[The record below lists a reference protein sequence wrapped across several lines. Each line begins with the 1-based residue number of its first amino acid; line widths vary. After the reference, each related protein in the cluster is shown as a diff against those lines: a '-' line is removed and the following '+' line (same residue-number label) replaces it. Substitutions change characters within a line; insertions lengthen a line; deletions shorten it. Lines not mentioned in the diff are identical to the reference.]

1 MKQSLFRKIYGIL
14 DKKQKISFLL
24 VLLLLGISAILSQI
38 TPLAIGYLTDQVLA
52 QDEIVFTAVIP
63 ILLVIL
69 VVTVSNEIIKVIRR
83 LMIEGVAT
91 KVELRART
99 KASSSLMTAPL
110 SYFRKHMTG
119 NIHGRLNRSIEGV
132 SKLVKLVFMDFAPAI
147 ATGVAAIVVIFTQL
161 PPLVALLIIA
171 VIPVGL
177 IIVWRQIETQRG
189 IRVDLMEQ
197 KAEMDGTMVELLGG
211 IETIRSLNSVDMEV
225 SRVESKSSNL
235 RSREMKHHKSMA
247 FYDCVKFINEA
258 VFTVLVI
265 AISVVLASNG
275 IIAVGSI
282 LTIYLCFTQLTAPLR
297 ELHRILDELS
307 ECKVLADDY
316 FKIAELPK
324 DFSYQTSDKYYDE
337 IINNNVL
344 LKHVSMGYD
353 EEPDKKILN
362 NIDLEINKGEFIG
375 IVGPSGCGK
384 STLIKII
391 DKLEQASGEIRIGG
405 IDLSKLSR
413 AEIAKSI
420 ALVPQTPFLVAGTIA
435 ENIAYGLEE
444 NISPEAIAEA
454 AKSANLEETIN
465 NLPKKYN
472 FMISEGGRN
481 LSGGQRQRIA
491 LARIFL
497 RKPKILILDEATS
510 ALDNTSEKHVQK
522 EIEKLKEE
530 YNTTIISIA
539 HRLTTLQNCDEIIV
553 IDKGKIVQRGTFSE
567 LSDTPGIFQDM
578 KNGVLK

>member
-1 MKQSLFRKIYGIL
+1 M
-14 DKKQKISFLL
+14 
-24 VLLLLGISAILSQI
+24 V
-38 TPLAIGYLTDQVLA
+38 
-52 QDEIVFTAVIP
+52 
-63 ILLVIL
+63 
-69 VVTVSNEIIKVIRR
+69 
-83 LMIEGVAT
+83 EGVAT
-91 KVELRART
+91 KVELRARV
-99 KASSSLMTAPL
+99 KASSALMMAPL

-147 ATGVAAIVVIFTQL
+147 ATGVAAIVVIFSQL
-161 PPLVALLIIA
+161 PPLIALLVIA

-177 IIVWRQIETQRG
+177 FIVWRQIKTQRG

-225 SRVESKSSNL
+225 SRVENKSSVL
-235 RSREMKHHKSMA
+235 RAREMEHHKSMA
-247 FYDCVKFINEA
+247 FYDCAKFINEA

-282 LTIYLCFTQLTAPLR
+282 LTVYLCFTQLTAPLR

-316 FKIAELPK
+316 FRIAYLPK
-324 DFSYQTSDKYYDE
+324 DFSYATGDKYYDE
-337 IINNNVL
+337 IINNNIL
-344 LKHVSMGYD
+344 LRDVSMGYD
-353 EEPDKKILN
+353 EEPNKKILN
-362 NIDLEINKGEFIG
+362 DINLEIDKGKFIG
-375 IVGPSGCGK
+375 VVGPSGCGK

-391 DKLEQASGEIRIGG
+391 DKLEQADGMIKIGG
-405 IDLSKLSR
+405 IEIGQLSR
-413 AEIAKSI
+413 SEIARSI

-435 ENIAYGLEE
+435 ENITYGLEE
-444 NISPEAIAEA
+444 KISPEAISA
-454 AKSANLEETIN
+454 AARSANLEDTIN
-465 NLPKKYN
+465 NLPKKYD
-472 FMISEGGRN
+472 FVISEGGRN

-510 ALDNTSEKHVQK
+510 ALDNTSEKHIQK
-522 EIEKLKEE
+522 EIEKLKSE
-530 YNTTIISIA
+530 YGTTIISIA

-553 IDKGKIVQRGTFSE
+553 IDKGKIVQRGTFDQ
-567 LSDTPGIFQDM
+567 LSDVPGIFQDM

>member
-24 VLLLLGISAILSQI
+24 VLLLLGLSAILSQI
-38 TPLAIGYLTDQVLA
+38 TPLTIGYLTDQVLA
-52 QDEIVFTAVIP
+52 RDEIVFTAVIP

-83 LMIEGVAT
+83 LMVEGVAT

-161 PPLVALLIIA
+161 PPLVALLVIA

-225 SRVESKSSNL
+225 SRVENKSSML

-247 FYDCVKFINEA
+247 FYDCAKFINEA

-337 IINNNVL
+337 IINNDVL

-578 KNGVLK
+578 KNGILK

>member
-1 MKQSLFRKIYGIL
+1 MKNNLFYHLYHIL
-14 DKKQKISFLL
+14 DKKQKTSFLV
-24 VLLLLGISAILSQI
+24 VLLLLGASAILSQI

-52 QDEIVFTAVIP
+52 QTEIVFITTIP

-69 VVTVSNEIIKVIRR
+69 VAITINEIIKVVRR
-83 LMIEGVAT
+83 LIVESVAT
-91 KVELRART
+91 QVEAHARI
-99 KASSSLMTAPL
+99 KASHALMLAPL
-110 SYFRKHMTG
+110 SYFRQHMTG

-147 ATGVAAIVVIFTQL
+147 ATGLAAIIVIFSQL
-161 PPLVALLIIA
+161 PPTIALLIVC

-177 IIVWRQIETQRG
+177 FIVYRQIQTQRG

-197 KAEMDGTMVELLGG
+197 KAAMDGTMVELLSG
-211 IETIRSLNSVDMEV
+211 IETIRSLDSVDLEI
-225 SRVESKSSNL
+225 SRVSTKSQAL
-235 RSREMKHHKSMA
+235 RVKEMKHHRAMA
-247 FYDCVKFINEA
+247 FYDCAKFLNEA

-265 AISVVLASNG
+265 AISVILASQH

-282 LTIYLCFTQLTAPLR
+282 LTVYLCFTQLTAPLR

-316 FKIAELPK
+316 FKIADLPQ
-324 DFSYQTSDKYYDE
+324 DFSYHTHNHYHDVIVNNDISLKGVSMSYDE
-337 IINNNVL
+337 Q
-344 LKHVSMGYD
+344 
-353 EEPDKKILN
+353 PDKQILHHIN
-362 NIDLEINKGEFIG
+362 LNINKGQFIG

-391 DKLEQASGEIRIGG
+391 DKLEQANGTIKIGG
-405 IDLSKLSR
+405 IAIEKLSR
-413 AEIAKSI
+413 QEIAQAI
-420 ALVPQTPFLVAGTIA
+420 ALVPQNPFLVAGTIA
-435 ENIAYGLEE
+435 DNITYGLSDNIA
-444 NISPEAIAEA
+444 PEAISEA
-454 AKSANLEETIN
+454 AASANLHDTIN
-465 NLPKKYN
+465 TLPQKYN
-472 FMISEGGRN
+472 FIISEGGKN

-510 ALDNTSEKHVQK
+510 ALDNASEKHVQK
-522 EIEKLKEE
+522 EIEKLKSK

-553 IDKGKIVQRGTFSE
+553 INNGKIVERGTYDY
-567 LSDTPGIFQDM
+567 LSSTPGIFQDM

>member
-1 MKQSLFRKIYGIL
+1 MKQSLFHKIYDIL
-14 DKKQKISFLL
+14 DKKQKASFLL
-24 VLLLLGISAILSQI
+24 VLLLLGLSAILSQI
-38 TPLAIGYLTDQVLA
+38 TPLAIGYLTDKVLA
-52 QDEIVFTAVIP
+52 EDEIIFASVVP

-69 VVTVSNEIIKVIRR
+69 AVTVTNEIIKVIRR
-83 LMIEGVAT
+83 LIVEGVAT
-91 KVELRART
+91 KVELNART

-110 SYFRKHMTG
+110 SYFRKNMTG

-147 ATGVAAIVVIFTQL
+147 ATGIAAIVVIFSQL
-161 PPLVALLIIA
+161 PPLIALLIIS

-177 IIVWRQIETQRG
+177 IIVWRQIKTQRG

-211 IETIRSLNSVDMEV
+211 IETIRSLNSVGMEV
-225 SRVESKSSNL
+225 SRVENKSGLL
-235 RSREMKHHKSMA
+235 RAREMKHHKSMA
-247 FYDCVKFINEA
+247 FYDCAKFINEA
-258 VFTVLVI
+258 IFTVLVI
-265 AISVVLASNG
+265 AISVILASEN

-282 LTIYLCFTQLTAPLR
+282 LTVYLCFTQLTAPLR

-316 FKIAELPK
+316 FKIADLPK
-324 DFSYQTSDKYYDE
+324 DFSYTTSDKYYDE
-337 IINNNVL
+337 IINNDVL
-344 LKHVSMGYD
+344 LKNVSMGYD
-353 EEPDKKILN
+353 EEPDKKILHDIN
-362 NIDLEINKGEFIG
+362 LEIDKGKFIG
-375 IVGPSGCGK
+375 VVGPSGCGK

-391 DKLEQASGEIRIGG
+391 DKLERASGTVKIGG
-405 IDLSKLSR
+405 IEIDKLSR
-413 AEIAKSI
+413 SEIAKSI

-435 ENIAYGLEE
+435 ENITYGLEE
-444 NISPEAIAEA
+444 RISPDAIMEA
-454 AKSANLEETIN
+454 ARSANLEETIN

-472 FMISEGGRN
+472 FTISEGGRN

-522 EIEKLKEE
+522 EIEKLKSE

-553 IDKGKIVQRGTFSE
+553 IDKGKIAQRGTFDQ
-567 LSDTPGIFQDM
+567 LSNTPGIFQDM

>member
-24 VLLLLGISAILSQI
+24 VLLLLGLSAVLSQI

-83 LMIEGVAT
+83 LMVEGVAT

-99 KASSSLMTAPL
+99 KASSALMTAPL

-147 ATGVAAIVVIFTQL
+147 ATGVAAIVVIFSQL
-161 PPLVALLIIA
+161 PPLIALLIIA

-177 IIVWRQIETQRG
+177 FVVWRQIKTQRG

-225 SRVESKSSNL
+225 SRVENKSSML

-247 FYDCVKFINEA
+247 FYDCAKFINEA

-275 IIAVGSI
+275 VIAVGSI
-282 LTIYLCFTQLTAPLR
+282 LTVYLCFTQLTAPLR

-324 DFSYQTSDKYYDE
+324 DFSYQTSDEYYDE
-337 IINNNVL
+337 IINNDVL

-362 NIDLEINKGEFIG
+362 DISLEIDKGKFIG

-391 DKLEQASGEIRIGG
+391 DKLERANGEIKIGG
-405 IDLSKLSR
+405 IDLTRLSR

-435 ENIAYGLEE
+435 ENITYGLEE
-444 NISPEAIAEA
+444 KISPEAISEA
-454 AKSANLEETIN
+454 ARSANLEDTIN
-465 NLPKKYN
+465 NLPKKYD
-472 FMISEGGRN
+472 FVISEGGRN

-497 RKPKILILDEATS
+497 RRPKILILDEATS

-553 IDKGKIVQRGTFSE
+553 IEKGKIAQRGTFDE

-578 KNGVLK
+578 KNGILK

>member
-1 MKQSLFRKIYGIL
+1 MKFQLLRKIYNIL
-14 DKKQKISFLL
+14 DKKQKVSFLL
-24 VLLLLGISAILSQI
+24 VLLLLGLSAVLSQI

-69 VVTVSNEIIKVIRR
+69 VVTVSNEIIKVVRR
-83 LMIEGVAT
+83 LMVEGVAT

-99 KASSSLMTAPL
+99 KASSALMMAPL
-110 SYFRKHMTG
+110 SYFREHMTG

-147 ATGVAAIVVIFTQL
+147 ATGVAAIVVIFSQL

-177 IIVWRQIETQRG
+177 LIVWRQIKTQRG

-211 IETIRSLNSVDMEV
+211 IETIRSLDSVDMEV
-225 SRVESKSSNL
+225 SRVENKSSNL
-235 RSREMKHHKSMA
+235 RAREMKHHKSMA
-247 FYDCVKFINEA
+247 FYDCAKFINEA

-275 IIAVGSI
+275 VIAVGSI
-282 LTIYLCFTQLTAPLR
+282 LTVYLCFTQLTAPLR

-316 FKIAELPK
+316 FKIAELPR
-324 DFSYQTSDKYYDE
+324 DFSYRTSDKYYDE
-337 IINNNVL
+337 IINNDIL

-353 EEPDKKILN
+353 EEPDKKVLN
-362 NIDLEINKGEFIG
+362 NINLEIGKGKFIG
-375 IVGPSGCGK
+375 VVGPSGCGK

-391 DKLEQASGEIRIGG
+391 DKLEQADGEIKIGG
-405 IDLSKLSR
+405 VDLSKLSR
-413 AEIAKSI
+413 AEVAKSI

-444 NISPEAIAEA
+444 KISPEAIAAA
-454 AKSANLEETIN
+454 AKCANLDETIN
-465 NLPKKYN
+465 SLPKKYD

-522 EIEKLKEE
+522 EIEKLKSE
-530 YNTTIISIA
+530 YDTTIISIA

-553 IDKGKIVQRGTFSE
+553 IDKGKIVQRGTFDQ
-567 LSDTPGIFQDM
+567 LSNTPGIFQDM

>member
-1 MKQSLFRKIYGIL
+1 MKHSLFRKIYNIL
-14 DKKQKISFLL
+14 DRKQKIGFLL
-24 VLLLLGISAILSQI
+24 VLLLLGVSAILSQI

-52 QDEIVFTAVIP
+52 QDEIAFNTVIP

-69 VVTVSNEIIKVIRR
+69 VVTVSNEIIKVVRR
-83 LMIEGVAT
+83 LMVEGVAT

-99 KASSSLMTAPL
+99 KASSALMMAPL

-147 ATGVAAIVVIFTQL
+147 ATGIAAIVVIFTQL

-177 IIVWRQIETQRG
+177 LIVWRQIKTQRG

-225 SRVESKSSNL
+225 SRVETKSGLL

-247 FYDCVKFINEA
+247 FYDCAKFINEA

-275 IIAVGSI
+275 VIAVGAI
-282 LTIYLCFTQLTAPLR
+282 LTVYLCFTQLTAPLR

-307 ECKVLADDY
+307 ECKVLAEDY

-324 DFSYQTSDKYYDE
+324 DFSYKTADKYYDE
-337 IINNNVL
+337 IINNDIL
-344 LKHVSMGYD
+344 LKNVSMGYD
-353 EEPDKKILN
+353 EEPDKKILSDIN
-362 NIDLEINKGEFIG
+362 LEIGRGKFIG

-391 DKLEQASGEIRIGG
+391 DKLEQASGEIKIGG
-405 IDLSKLSR
+405 IELDKLSR

-435 ENIAYGLEE
+435 ENITYGLED
-444 NISPEAIAEA
+444 NISPEAIAA
-454 AKSANLEETIN
+454 AARSANLEETIN
-465 NLPKKYN
+465 NFPKKYN
-472 FMISEGGRN
+472 FAISEGGRN

-530 YNTTIISIA
+530 YDTTIISIA

-553 IDKGKIVQRGTFSE
+553 IDKGKIAQRGTFSQ

>member
-1 MKQSLFRKIYGIL
+1 MKKSLFKKIYDIL
-14 DKKQKISFLL
+14 DTKQKVSFLL
-24 VLLLLGISAILSQI
+24 VLLLLGISAVLSQI
-38 TPLAIGYLTDQVLA
+38 TPLAIGYLTDQVLS

-69 VVTVSNEIIKVIRR
+69 VVTVTNEIIKVIRR
-83 LMIEGVAT
+83 LMVEGVAT

-99 KASSSLMTAPL
+99 KASSALMMAPL

-161 PPLVALLIIA
+161 PPLIALLIIA

-177 IIVWRQIETQRG
+177 FIVWRQIKTQRG

-211 IETIRSLNSVDMEV
+211 IETIRSLDSVDMEV
-225 SRVESKSSNL
+225 SRVENKSATL

-247 FYDCVKFINEA
+247 FYDCAKFINEA

-265 AISVVLASNG
+265 AISVILASNN

-282 LTIYLCFTQLTAPLR
+282 LTVYLCFTQLTAPLR

-337 IINNNVL
+337 IVNNDVL

-353 EEPDKKILN
+353 EEPDKKVLSDVN
-362 NIDLEINKGEFIG
+362 LEINKGKFIG
-375 IVGPSGCGK
+375 VVGPSGCGK

-391 DKLEQASGEIRIGG
+391 DKLEQASGEIKIGG
-405 IDLSKLSR
+405 IDIDKLSR

-435 ENIAYGLEE
+435 ENITYGLEE
-444 NISPEAIAEA
+444 NISPEAIAAA
-454 AKSANLEETIN
+454 AKSANLEDTIN
-465 NLPKKYN
+465 NLPQKYD
-472 FMISEGGRN
+472 FVISEGGRN

-530 YNTTIISIA
+530 YGTTIISIA

-553 IDKGKIVQRGTFSE
+553 IDKGKIAERGTFDE
-567 LSDTPGIFQDM
+567 LSNTPGIFQDM

>member
-1 MKQSLFRKIYGIL
+1 MKKTLFLKVYAIL
-14 DKKQKISFLL
+14 GKRQKLCFLL
-24 VLLLLGISAILSQI
+24 VLLLLGISAVLSQI
-38 TPLAIGYLTDQVLA
+38 TPLAIGYLTNQVLSE
-52 QDEIVFTAVIP
+52 DEIVFVSVIP

-69 VVTVSNEIIKVIRR
+69 IVTVINEIIKVVRR
-83 LMIEGVAT
+83 LIVESVAT
-91 KVELRART
+91 KVELTART
-99 KASSSLMTAPL
+99 KASGALMMAPL
-110 SYFRKHMTG
+110 SYFREHMTG
-119 NIHGRLNRSIEGV
+119 NIHGRLNRSIEAV

-147 ATGVAAIVVIFTQL
+147 ATGIAAIVVIFSQL
-161 PPLVALLIIA
+161 PPLVALLIIS

-177 IIVWRQIETQRG
+177 IIVWRQIKTQRG

-211 IETIRSLNSVDMEV
+211 IETIRSLNSVEMEV
-225 SRVESKSSNL
+225 SRVEKKSSNL
-235 RSREMKHHKSMA
+235 RSREMRHHRSMA

-258 VFTVLVI
+258 IFTVLVI
-265 AISVVLASNG
+265 AISVILASEN

-282 LTIYLCFTQLTAPLR
+282 LTVYLCFTQLTAPLR

-307 ECKVLADDY
+307 ECKVLAEDY
-316 FKIAELPK
+316 FNIAELPK
-324 DFSYQTSDKYYDE
+324 DFSYTTRDNYYDE
-337 IINNNVL
+337 IISNDIL
-344 LKHVSMGYD
+344 LKNVSMGYD
-353 EEPDKKILN
+353 EEPNKKILHDVN
-362 NIDLEINKGEFIG
+362 LEIDKGKFIG

-391 DKLEQASGEIRIGG
+391 DKLEKATGIVKIGG
-405 IDLSKLSR
+405 IEIDKLSR
-413 AEIAKSI
+413 SEIARAV
-420 ALVPQTPFLVAGTIA
+420 ALVPQTPFLIAGTVA
-435 ENIAYGLEE
+435 ENISYGLKEKV
-444 NISPEAIAEA
+444 SPEAISA
-454 AKSANLEETIN
+454 AARSANLEDTIN
-465 NLPKKYN
+465 NLPRRYN

-510 ALDNTSEKHVQK
+510 ALDNTSEKHIQK
-522 EIEKLKEE
+522 EIEKLKSE

-553 IDKGKIVQRGTFSE
+553 IDKGRIIQRGNFE
-567 LSDTPGIFQDM
+567 QLSNTPGVFQDM

>member
-247 FYDCVKFINEA
+247 FYDCAKFINEA